1 MNLRNLFLIF
11 VSLAAGSAFGDDLIT
26 INFDFSAVD
35 LTPGGMI
42 DFTGTI
48 TNDTGEYAYLNALTV
63 DGLPAGLNVDTS
75 PFLNGPFDINPN
87 QTSVDFTFFSVASPI
102 SYAGPFGMLSA
113 TVTILGDISSSPNGD
128 FAQNPIGGATVTVDV
143 PVDVPTP
150 EPGTLLMLVAGL
162 LLVCLPLAGKRAG
175 ALIGR
180 PARCRENRKS

>member
-1 MNLRNLFLIF
+1 MKLRNLFLIL
-11 VSLAAGSAFGDDLIT
+11 VSLAAGPAFGADLIT

-35 LTPGGMI
+35 LTPGAII

-75 PFLNGPFDINPN
+75 PFLNGPFEINPN

-128 FAQNPIGGATVTVDV
+128 FAQNPIGDANVTVD
-143 PVDVPTP
+143 DVPTP
-150 EPGTLLMLVAGL
+150 ESGTLPMLVSGL
-162 LLVCLPLAGKRAG
+162 LLVFAARWEAG
-175 ALIGR
+175 ALKQPR
-180 PARCRENRKS
+180 STLVRCVR

>member
-1 MNLRNLFLIF
+1 MKLRNLFLIF

-75 PFLNGPFDINPN
+75 PFLNGPFEINPN

-113 TVTILGDISSSPNGD
+113 TVTILGDISSS
-128 FAQNPIGGATVTVDV
+128 
-143 PVDVPTP
+143 
-150 EPGTLLMLVAGL
+150 
-162 LLVCLPLAGKRAG
+162 
-175 ALIGR
+175 
-180 PARCRENRKS
+180 